1 MADLI
6 LVIDRGTTNVKASLF
21 DRDLKQVAVATVRNP
36 PQVSPAAGWAEGDM
50 DALWDTACSALRQL
64 WVDGNDPGRVRALVM
79 AGQSNGLMLVD
90 GDGRPVRPA
99 ILSLDTRANGIL
111 DEWKADGR
119 YDRAL
124 RTLRMAFHSSSPL
137 VLLAWLSRH
146 EPETLK
152 AARHLLSAKDWFR
165 FRLTGDIATD
175 RTDASSSCLTD
186 PLAGDYA
193 TGLFAELGLAHVNR
207 LIPPLRSSAEPAGRV
222 TAPAAAATGLPAGL
236 PVFTGAV
243 DVCACHNSLA
253 TASPGT
259 AVVIFGTWA
268 VDLFTVPQD
277 SVLPIMMN
285 HPEPGHFLSGVGDG
299 NAGTVLDR
307 MIGLLY
313 GIDPANA
320 AEIYAQVED
329 EAEAAPPSRLLFVP
343 HLFGHAIDG
352 SATGS
357 ILGLD
362 GHSSRSA
369 LIRAVYEGI
378 ILNNC
383 AYLAANPNADALDQI
398 WLAGGGAKSRVLG
411 QILADTLGCP
421 VHVARDSE
429 MVGRGAAIS
438 ALIGLGELAG
448 FTDAAPP
455 EIARSFLPRPEN
467 RDYYG
472 QKLAILD
479 EVLRSGGPLVQR
491 LASLPLPFSGYTA
504 GSGQRD
510 PAGSDALGRSV
521 S

>member
-21 DRDLKQVAVATVRNP
+21 DRNLEQVAVATVRNP
-36 PQVSPAAGWAEGDM
+36 AQILTAPGWVEGDM
-50 DALWDTACSALRQL
+50 DALWDTACSALHQL
-64 WVDGNDPGRVRALVM
+64 WADGNDPDRVRAVVVT
-79 AGQSNGLMLVD
+79 GQGNGLMLVD
-90 GDGRPVRPA
+90 GAGRPVRHA

-111 DEWKADGR
+111 EEWKANGR

-124 RTLRMAFHSSSPL
+124 QIFRMAFHTSSPL

-152 AARHLLSAKDWFR
+152 AARHLLAAKDWFR
-165 FRLTGDIATD
+165 FRLTGHIATD
-175 RTDASSSCLTD
+175 LTDASGSCLTD

-193 TGLFAELGLAHVNR
+193 TGQFAELGLAHVTR
-207 LIPPLRSSAEPAGRV
+207 LMPPLRSSAEPAGRV
-222 TAPAAAATGLPAGL
+222 ITAAATATSLPPGL
-236 PVFTGAV
+236 PVFTGAA
-243 DVCACHNSLA
+243 DVCACHNGLA
-253 TASPGT
+253 TASPRT

-383 AYLAANPNADALDQI
+383 AYLAASPNTDALEQI

-411 QILADTLGCP
+411 QILADTLGRP
-421 VHVARDSE
+421 VHVAQESE

-438 ALIGLGELAG
+438 ALIGLGELPG

-455 EIARSFLPRPEN
+455 AIAHSFLPRPEN

-472 QKLAILD
+472 QKLAILG
-479 EVLRSGGPLVQR
+479 EILQSGGPMVQR
-491 LASLPLPFSGYTA
+491 LASLPLPSSGSTV
-504 GSGQRD
+504 GSG
-510 PAGSDALGRSV
+510 
-521 S
+521 